1 MLVPAIFALL
11 LVGLLS
17 GFPVA
22 FFFASF
28 GLFLGLSFWGPH
40 SVHILVQSFFNT
52 MNSWLLVAIPLFVF
66 MAAILERSGV
76 AESLFSSLH
85 KLFGRARG
93 GLGIVIVI
101 MCVMLGACTGVIGA
115 TLLTAALI
123 GLPNLLKQGYD
134 KDLSCG
140 IVAAGGC
147 LGTIVPPSIM
157 LVVMGQVVGLSVGKL
172 FMGALFPGLLLASL
186 YIVYIVIKS
195 MLQPASVGYAS
206 PVESGRREPLTVRL
220 VLSAAGGIIPPAFLI
235 VAVLG
240 SIYGGLATA
249 TEAAGVGALF
259 AVLLSIAYKRFGM
272 RMLHDACSDTAFTTS
287 MTLMIIASV
296 TVFTTVFVGIGGQD
310 VAQAFL
316 LTLGIG
322 KWGLFSLMCLIIF
335 VLGMF
340 MDWPPIVLLTFP
352 IFLPVVGELGI
363 DQLWFVIAI
372 AVLLQTSYMTP
383 PFGFA
388 LFMLRGVAPE
398 GVAMENVYRGI
409 IPFLVLI
416 AVAVVLLAL
425 FPQIITWLPNTMIR

>member
-1 MLVPAIFALL
+1 MLVPTIFVLL
-11 LVGLLS
+11 LVGLLL

-28 GLFLGLSFWGPH
+28 GLFLGLLFWGPQT
-40 SVHILVQSFFNT
+40 VHILVQSYFNT
-52 MNSWLLVAIPLFVF
+52 MGSWLLVAIPLFVF
-66 MAAILERSGV
+66 MASILERSGV
-76 AESLFSSLH
+76 AEVLFTSLH

-93 GLGIVIVI
+93 GLGIVVVL

-186 YIVYIVIKS
+186 YILYIVLKGV
-195 MLQPASVGYAS
+195 LQPKSVGYSA
-206 PVESGRREPLTVRL
+206 PVESESREPITLRF

-249 TEAAGVGALF
+249 TEAAAVGALF
-259 AVLLSIAYKRFGM
+259 AVLLSVAYKRFGI
-272 RMLHDACSDTAFTTS
+272 RMLRDACSDTAFTTS
-287 MTLMIIASV
+287 MTLMIIAGV
-296 TVFTTVFVGIGGQD
+296 TVFTTVFVGIGGQE
-310 VAQAFL
+310 VAQTFL
-316 LTLGIG
+316 LSVGIG
-322 KWGLFSLMCLIIF
+322 KWGLFSLMCLVIF
-335 VLGMF
+335 ILGMF

-352 IFLPVVGELGI
+352 IFLPVIGELGI
-363 DQLWFVIAI
+363 NQLWFVIAV

-398 GVAMENVYRGI
+398 GVGMENVYRGI
-409 IPFLVLI
+409 IPFLLLI
-416 AVAVVLLAL
+416 AVAVVVLAV
-425 FPQIITWLPNTMIR
+425 FPQIVTWLPDTMIR